1 MKKQKRRRLR
11 KPIRRF
17 LQTLVFAPAAAV
29 SDLVII
35 SWALTDQN
43 RVFWILLMT
52 LCLLANAWLAYEIY
66 EKPERRVRKHGR
78 RESVIRED
86 IAA

>member
-17 LQTLVFAPAAAV
+17 LQTLVFAPLAALA
-29 SDLVII
+29 DLVII

-43 RVFWILLMT
+43 RVFWILLIT
-52 LCLLANAWLAYEIY
+52 LCLVANALLAHEIY
-66 EKPERRVRKHGR
+66 EKSERRAKKHGR
-78 RESVIRED
+78 RESNVRKN
-86 IAA
+86 AAA